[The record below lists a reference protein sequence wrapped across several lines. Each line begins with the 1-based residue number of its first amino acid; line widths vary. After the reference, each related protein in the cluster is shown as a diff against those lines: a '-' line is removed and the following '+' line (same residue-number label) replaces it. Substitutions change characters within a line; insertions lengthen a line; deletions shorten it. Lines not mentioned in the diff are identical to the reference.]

1 MRPFSKNLIF
11 YFQNTTVK
19 GIMDCIW
26 LVNYDSYGHKVILK
40 YNWTGYYII
49 MWERYARVHVYTG
62 VKTILQ
68 VVIFLEFSLE
78 SLISALR
85 NFKTEIFVLDYRFW
99 IPNQCSNSHF
109 VIQKFKPYPLC
120 IQNGPRRTPNELDI
134 TKLKKVLGK
143 IILELT
149 KILNDF
155 WVVLKF
161 FS

>member
-1 MRPFSKNLIF
+1 MSHNDIKLA
-11 YFQNTTVK
+11 TV
-19 GIMDCIW
+19 
-26 LVNYDSYGHKVILK
+26 K

-109 VIQKFKPYPLC
+109 VIQKFKSYPRTSKTGH
-120 IQNGPRRTPNELDI
+120 IGRRASPNDKWNWNYEI
-134 TKLKKVLGK
+134 GKSLGK
-143 IILELT
+143 DDSRDYEDFEWFLSRF
-149 KILNDF
+149 KILF
-155 WVVLKF
+155 LMFLIVT
-161 FS
+161 

>member
-11 YFQNTTVK
+11 YFQNTSVK
-19 GIMDCIW
+19 WIMVIY
-26 LVNYDSYGHKVILK
+26 YDSLLMSHCDMKLVILK

-109 VIQKFKPYPLC
+109 VIQKFTPCASKMDHA
-120 IQNGPRRTPNELDI
+120 GRRMNL
-134 TKLKKVLGK
+134 KLRNWKKSW
-143 IILELT
+143 ESW
-149 KILNDF
+149 F
-155 WVVLKF
+155 
-161 FS
+161 

>member
-1 MRPFSKNLIF
+1 MSHTDIKL
-11 YFQNTTVK
+11 
-19 GIMDCIW
+19 
-26 LVNYDSYGHKVILK
+26 VILK

-120 IQNGPRRTPNELDI
+120 IQNGPRRTTNELEI
-134 TKLKKVLGK
+134 TKFEKSLGK
-143 IILELT
+143 DDSRDYEDFEWFLSRF
-149 KILNDF
+149 KILF
-155 WVVLKF
+155 LMFLIVT
-161 FS
+161 